1 MAEKKENAK
10 LILEKSKQMGDKIK
24 SFLAEKLEYV
34 IAFIVCVIISA
45 VSLSSGFKSLEF
57 KYYDMYLKLKAEIP
71 QSKDIIMAFV
81 DDDAIGEIGT
91 YPWSRDIYADML
103 IRLREVGAKAAV
115 FDIEFLDR
123 SSMGV
128 NPDYVS
134 NKLPQEYSSMQKEV
148 TSSINDFS
156 SAIESKSLPI
166 NEAGEI
172 GQEINDYL

>member
-10 LILEKSKQMGDKIK
+10 LILEKSKQVGEKIK
-24 SFLAEKLEYV
+24 SFLSEKLEYV
-34 IAFIVCVIISA
+34 IAFIVCVVISA

-57 KYYDMYLKLKAEIP
+57 KYYDTYLKLKAEIP

-115 FDIEFLDR
+115 FDIEFLDK

-128 NPDYVS
+128 NPDYVA
-134 NKLPQEYSSMQKEV
+134 NKLPKEYSIEASDNSVSV
-148 TSSINDFS
+148 TH
-156 SAIESKSLPI
+156 L
-166 NEAGEI
+166 
-172 GQEINDYL
+172 Q